1 MRFTPE
7 VLSML
12 RLRIV
17 QLSLVMSLAFG
28 AASTVSCT
36 PLTSQAPQDL
46 PTIIPNLSGYD
57 TETRQS
63 MELAC
68 ISEKGNGPVAYG
80 ACLNRQIAS
89 LQGSPRIPNLSGYGT
104 ETRQS
109 MELACISEKGNGPV
123 AYGACLNRQIASLQ
137 GSPRIPNP
145 SGYDSQNRQMA
156 TSTTSRG
163 GTNSDRPKGGT
174 AVYSVNS
181 MQRFTT
187 KNIMKI
193 HRGMDS
199 NKILEMFG
207 TPKNVSQS
215 VCGASVGTPWTCTTW
230 EYEETP
236 YDRASFTFSGD
247 SGPLILNDFNVHRK

>member
-17 QLSLVMSLAFG
+17 RLTLLMSLAFG

-36 PLTSQAPQDL
+36 TLTSQAHQDL
-46 PTIIPNLSGYD
+46 PTAIPNLSGYD

-68 ISEKGNGPVAYG
+68 ISEKVNGPVAYG

-89 LQGSPRIPNLSGYGT
+89 LQGSPRIPNLSGY
-104 ETRQS
+104 
-109 MELACISEKGNGPV
+109 
-123 AYGACLNRQIASLQ
+123 
-137 GSPRIPNP
+137 
-145 SGYDSQNRQMA
+145 DSQNRQMA
-156 TSTTSRG
+156 TYTSSRG
-163 GTNSDRPKGGT
+163 GTNSDRPKSGGT

-181 MQRFTT
+181 MKRFTT

-199 NKILEMFG
+199 GKILEMFG
-207 TPKNVSQS
+207 TPKNVSQL

-236 YDRASFTFSGD
+236 YDRASFTFSED
-247 SGPLILNDFNVHRK
+247 SGSLILNDFNVHRK

>member
-17 QLSLVMSLAFG
+17 QLTLLMSLAFG

-46 PTIIPNLSGYD
+46 PTTIPNLSGYD

-89 LQGSPRIPNLSGYGT
+89 LQGSPRIPNLSGY
-104 ETRQS
+104 
-109 MELACISEKGNGPV
+109 
-123 AYGACLNRQIASLQ
+123 
-137 GSPRIPNP
+137 
-145 SGYDSQNRQMA
+145 DSQNRQMA
-156 TSTTSRG
+156 TSTLSRG
-163 GTNSDRPKGGT
+163 GTNSDRPKSGGT

-247 SGPLILNDFNVHRK
+247 SDPLILNDFNVHRK